1 MPIVRAAACLYKREK
16 DKQMGL
22 LDGKVAFIFGIANQ
36 RSIGWGIAQALAK
49 EGATVALSI
58 FSEDLRRRVEPLAQE
73 INCDF
78 IEVANANDDAEMDIV
93 FEKFRERYG
102 TVDILVHSIAFANRE
117 DLGGRFVNIS
127 REGFKLALESSAY
140 SLIAMAKRGE
150 PLMPN
155 GGSIMCMTYYASEKV
170 MPDYNVMAVAKSALE
185 TITKYLAKDLGPKKI
200 RVNAISAG
208 PIKTLAAAGIPGFKD
223 LLRHFDNVAPLG
235 DSVSIEDVG
244 NAALFLASDLS
255 KMITGEI
262 MHVDSGYN
270 VLGLTAT
277 QEEIKA
283 RD

>member
-1 MPIVRAAACLYKREK
+1 
-16 DKQMGL
+16 MGL
-22 LDGKVAFIFGIANQ
+22 LDGKTAFIFGIANQ

-78 IEVANANDDAEMDIV
+78 IEVANANDDDDMDAV
-93 FEKFRERYG
+93 FEKFKERYG

-140 SLIAMAKRGE
+140 SLIAMAKRAE

-155 GGSIMCMTYYASEKV
+155 GGSIMSMTYYASEKV

-235 DSVSIEDVG
+235 DTISIEDVG

>member
-1 MPIVRAAACLYKREK
+1 
-16 DKQMGL
+16 MGL
-22 LDGKVAFIFGIANQ
+22 LDGKVAFIFGIANH

-49 EGATVALSI
+49 EGATIALSI
-58 FSEDLRRRVEPLAQE
+58 FNEDLRRRVEPLASE

-78 IEVANANDDAEMDIV
+78 IEIANANEDAELDVV
-93 FEKFRERYG
+93 FDKFKERYG
-102 TVDILVHSIAFANRE
+102 KLDILVHSIAFANRD

-127 REGFKLALESSAY
+127 RDGFNLALESSAY
-140 SLIAMAKRGE
+140 SLIALAKRAE
-150 PLMPN
+150 PLMVN
-155 GGSIMCMTYYASEKV
+155 GGSIMSMTYYAGEKV
-170 MPDYNVMAVAKSALE
+170 MPDYNVMAIAKAALD
-185 TITKYLAKDLGPKKI
+185 IMTKYLAKDLGPSKI

-235 DSVSIEDVG
+235 ESVSIEDVG

-283 RD
+283 Q

>member
-1 MPIVRAAACLYKREK
+1 
-16 DKQMGL
+16 MGL

-36 RSIGWGIAQALAK
+36 RSIGWGITQALAR

-58 FSEDLRRRVEPLAQE
+58 FNEDLRRRVEPLAE
-73 INCDF
+73 EVGCDF
-78 IEVANANDDAEMDIV
+78 IEVANANDDDEMDAI
-93 FEKFRERYG
+93 FEKFKARYG
-102 TVDILVHSIAFANRE
+102 TVDILVHSIAFANRD
-117 DLGGRFVNIS
+117 DLGGRFVDIS
-127 REGFKLALESSAY
+127 RDGFKLALESSAY
-140 SLIAMAKRGE
+140 SLIAMAKRAE

-155 GGSIMCMTYYASEKV
+155 GGSIMSMTYYASEKV
-170 MPDYNVMAVAKSALE
+170 MPDYNVMAVAKAALE

-208 PIKTLAAAGIPGFKD
+208 PIKTLAAAGIPGFRD

-235 DSVSIEDVG
+235 ETVSIEDVG